1 MNIVIY
7 NKEIE
12 NAHMI
17 KNSISITT
25 KDNLFEII
33 GNLKDCN
40 ELHLVGH
47 GKPGYLDLGTGI
59 DTNALYDN
67 AKYLKSSNI
76 QKIFLWSCNV
86 GIDTEFI
93 KVFSKL
99 TNSVVYSSK
108 DYLGKNKGMAE
119 NEFHQMN
126 EVIKNF
132 PFYLSWDQQG
142 DDIDGEAVNDYSG
155 KSVSI
160 NSDGTIVAIGAY
172 GNDGNGTGSG
182 HVRIMEYDGSSAWTQ
197 LGNDIDGE
205 AGGDQ
210 SGYSVSLSSDGTI
223 VAIGAY
229 TNHGNGNNS
238 GHVRIMEYDGSS
250 AWTQLGDD
258 IDGEAA
264 YDESGYSVSLS
275 SDGTIIAIG
284 AIRNNGSG
292 AESGHV
298 RIMEYDGSS
307 AWTQLGD
314 DIDGEAAGDFSGYSV
329 SLSSNGTIVAIGAI
343 KNDSIYTNAG
353 HVRIYQYNDSAWT
366 QLGND
371 IDGGAEND
379 FCGYS
384 VSINSDGT
392 IVAIGTYLD
401 DGNGINSGNV
411 RIFQYDGSSTWIQQ
425 GGDIDGEASGD
436 GSGTA
441 VSLSSDGTIVA
452 SGAYQN
458 DGNGRSSGHARIF
471 QYDGSSAWIQLGDDI
486 DGEAAGDFSGYSVSL
501 SSDGSRVAV
510 GANAND
516 GNGSNSGQVKIFE
529 WTIVG
534 SICLYKG
541 TPVVTDQGEIAIED
555 ITTKNTINNKPVK
568 QLVKVKNEID
578 YLIEIEKDAFGINI
592 PSKTT
597 YVSRAH
603 SINIEGEWKKA
614 RSFVNGTSI
623 KINYMGSHYIYNV
636 LLEDHG
642 IMTVNNMLV
651 ETLHPENPI
660 LKKFIN

>member
-12 NAHMI
+12 NDHMI
-17 KNSISITT
+17 KNSISIST

-229 TNHGNGNNS
+229 TNHGNGNN
-238 GHVRIMEYDGSS
+238 
-250 AWTQLGDD
+250 
-258 IDGEAA
+258 
-264 YDESGYSVSLS
+264 
-275 SDGTIIAIG
+275 
-284 AIRNNGSG
+284 
-292 AESGHV
+292 SGHV